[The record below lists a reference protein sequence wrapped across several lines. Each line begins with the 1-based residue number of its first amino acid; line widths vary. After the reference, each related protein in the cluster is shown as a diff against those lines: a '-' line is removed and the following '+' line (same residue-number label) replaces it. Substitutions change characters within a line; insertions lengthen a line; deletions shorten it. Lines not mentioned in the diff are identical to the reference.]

1 MFFQVGPLGS
11 QRSLHDDQ
19 AGPIR
24 SHERIGPAAELG
36 VHHSANAPP
45 NSVEKPND
53 FNCHKSFAPLRLMG
67 LATQSQGLGMP
78 SRPIILNRRGPNAE
92 YGF

>member
-1 MFFQVGPLGS
+1 MVFQDGPPGS
-11 QRSLHDDQ
+11 QRPLHDHHP
-19 AGPIR
+19 GPIR
-24 SHERIGPAAELG
+24 SHERIRAAAELR

-67 LATQSQGLGMP
+67 LATQSQGPGMP